1 MSTQAVGY
9 PADRIERR
17 RSERLPIRVVVI
29 VCGDA
34 ERPFQEETSTFSL
47 SAYGALVP
55 LEHHVTIG
63 QKLTVQ
69 NPENWAERA
78 GRVTRLGACYT
89 GRTEIGIEFVQPVLD
104 FWPIG
109 TRKD

>member
-1 MSTQAVGY
+1 M
-9 PADRIERR
+9 ERR
-17 RSERLPIRVVVI
+17 IDA
-29 VCGDA
+29 CGDA
-34 ERPFQEETSTFSL
+34 ERPFQEGTSTFSL

-55 LEHHVTIG
+55 LEHHVTMG

-89 GRTEIGIEFVQPVLD
+89 GRTEVGIEFVQPVLD
-104 FWPIG
+104 FWPVG
-109 TRKD
+109 TWKD